1 MAADT
6 PIFISSFFLSYL
18 LPFALIFTLVFAI
31 LQKTKLLGDDK
42 KQIDAIVGLIVGLIL
57 IAFGPARDIVVKLQV
72 FLAVS
77 VAILLVFMLLYGF
90 VSGKKDGDILSKGW
104 KYAFY
109 ALITIALIIALIVIT
124 GYWDV
129 VTNYLFNDTTGAQ
142 IWINGLIIV
151 VIAGALIAVLSDKG
165 KSS

>member
-1 MAADT
+1 MANA
-6 PIFISSFFLSYL
+6 PFLINGFFLSYL

-42 KQIDAIVGLIVGLIL
+42 KQIDAIIGLIIGLIL

-72 FLAVS
+72 FLAVF

-90 VSGKKDGDILSKGW
+90 VSGKKDGDVLAKGW

-109 ALITIALIIALIVIT
+109 AIITISLVIALIVIT
-124 GYWDV
+124 GYWGTVQDF
-129 VTNYLFNDTTGAQ
+129 LFNSEGGSQ
-142 IWINGLIIV
+142 LWINGLIIV
-151 VIAGALIAVLSDKG
+151 VIVGAMIAVLVGKD

>member
-1 MAADT
+1 MAE
-6 PIFISSFFLSYL
+6 PIIISGFFLSYL

-42 KQIDAIVGLIVGLIL
+42 KQIDAIVGLLVGLFL
-57 IAFGPARDIVVKLQV
+57 IAFPAARDIVVKLMP
-72 FLAVS
+72 FLAVC

-90 VSGKKDGDILSKGW
+90 VSGKKEGDILSKGW

-109 ALITIALIIALIVIT
+109 AIIAISLIIALIVIT
-124 GYWDV
+124 GYWDTL
-129 VTNYLFNDTTGAQ
+129 TNYLFNDVTGSQ
-142 IWINGLIIV
+142 IWINALIIV

-165 KSS
+165 KS

>member
-1 MAADT
+1 MAE
-6 PIFISSFFLSYL
+6 PIFISGFFLSYL

-42 KQIDAIVGLIVGLIL
+42 KQIDAIVGLLIGLFL
-57 IAFGPARDIVVKLQV
+57 IAFPAARDIVVKLMP
-72 FLAVS
+72 FLAVFI
-77 VAILLVFMLLYGF
+77 AILLVFMLLYGF

-109 ALITIALIIALIVIT
+109 AIITISLIIALIVIT
-124 GYWDV
+124 GYWEFV
-129 VTNYLFNDTTGAQ
+129 QNYLFNDVTGAQ
-142 IWINGLIIV
+142 IWVNGLIIV